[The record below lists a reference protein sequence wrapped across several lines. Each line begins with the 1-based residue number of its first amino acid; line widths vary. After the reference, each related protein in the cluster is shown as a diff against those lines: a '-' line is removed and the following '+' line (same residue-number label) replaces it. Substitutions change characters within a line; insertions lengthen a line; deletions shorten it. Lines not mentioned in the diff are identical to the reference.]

1 MSNTLIT
8 GSSGFIGSHLKK
20 ALPDAI
26 GLDRVPAPTT
36 NIVQDVCTV
45 KLGFDVDTMFHLAA
59 ITDYDEYMRNPYET
73 IRVNLFGTVNLV
85 EQFPDAKIIFAS
97 TVGVPTKNWSNP
109 YIASKAYA
117 EQALM
122 MSNHYVVLRFQNIYG
137 IDGHGVIS
145 KWLNSG
151 KIIIYGNGEQLR
163 DFTYIDDLIAHLTDL
178 KCKEGETHCI
188 GTGKLTT
195 INELSHIYSQITG
208 KKDMVYHKSREG
220 DPPRP
225 GDTADII
232 CHTALEDGIKHM
244 VSKKQP

>member
-20 ALPDAI
+20 ALPEAI

-36 NIVQDVCTV
+36 NIVQDVCTARLV
-45 KLGFDVDTMFHLAA
+45 FDIDTIYHLAA
-59 ITDYDEYMRNPYET
+59 ITGYDEYMRTPHET
-73 IRVNLFGTVNLV
+73 IRVNLFGTVNLL
-85 EQFPDAKIIFAS
+85 EQFPDAKFIFAS
-97 TVGVPTKNWSNP
+97 TTGVPTKNWNNP

-137 IDGHGVIS
+137 IGSHGVIS
-145 KWLNSG
+145 KWLNSE
-151 KIIIYGNGEQLR
+151 KISVYGDGEQLR

-178 KCKEGETHCI
+178 KCKECETHCI

-195 INELSHIYSQITG
+195 LNELILIISNITG
-208 KKDMVYHKSREG
+208 KKEVVYHKPREG
-220 DPPRP
+220 DSSLP
-225 GDTADII
+225 GDTSDII
-232 CHTALEDGIKHM
+232 CHTSLEDGIKHM
-244 VSKKQP
+244 VSMKHP